1 MSRVFLARDLEL
13 DRKIVIKVLPPE
25 LSGAVSVDR
34 FKREIQ
40 VSARLQHP
48 HIVPVLT
55 AASAGD
61 ILFYTMPFVDGES
74 LGARIS
80 RVGAL
85 PTADCIAILRDAIRA
100 LAYAHRH
107 GVVHRDIKPDNIL
120 LSEDSALVADFG
132 IAKAVS
138 VAAETDSGLTT
149 VGVSLGTPAYMA
161 PEQSMG
167 DPAVDHRADIYS
179 LGAVAYEML
188 TGLHPFAGRTP
199 QQMIAAH
206 IVEVP
211 AHPSSRIPS
220 MPEGLAALVMRCLEK
235 DPLKRPQTA
244 DEMLA
249 ELDSAATSER
259 VAATLRVSSRS
270 RGWKRAAAGGV
281 IAILLTAGGAL
292 AFAPRDQLTMAVAL
306 MRRDAA
312 TLLPN
317 RIIVTPFEN
326 ETGDP
331 KLASLGT
338 MAADWLAQ
346 ALTSVGGIEVVD
358 ARTTLVSGEVVDRI
372 PWPFKSRNRQKAL
385 AEETGAGIVLSGR
398 IYRDGDSLRIQARM
412 SDAKSGK
419 LLRALTTVSGPVSAP
434 TQVLDQL
441 NRRTIANVAQAMD
454 TIASG
459 LGTYSEPPSLEAYE
473 QTRRGI
479 EAYFR
484 QDTLVHAYFERAIAL
499 DSTYATP
506 VVLLA
511 FSRLYRD
518 DHELAEAAVTHAQ
531 RLRERM
537 APGDRAMLAHVE
549 AMLRGDGDASLRT
562 SEEFLRATPGS
573 GESPLLVASTAL
585 ATGRPRLALSVLR
598 NVDPN
603 RGLHLA
609 GAFYWFYTAG
619 GLRETGQY
627 EKALDVA
634 NQGLRRFPKNSALSY
649 IKGES
654 LLMLGRFDELDELI
668 ENAPTGSATRTI
680 GQARRAAHFATVFRA
695 AGLDNHSTRLAST
708 WLPRVQAL
716 PDTSMAATMV
726 RISLLSSL
734 GRWNDVA
741 PLARDAM
748 SRVRTDKYLRGHLLS
763 ITGVVAAHQGNRAE
777 AQRAEAQLAAGAGK
791 YDYGFSKLM
800 RARIAAHLGERSR
813 AVGLLQQALSEGA
826 NLTSPLNIL
835 QHDSLLLP
843 LNGYPAFMELLKP
856 VG

>member
-13 DRKIVIKVLPPE
+13 DRKIVIKVLPPD

-61 ILFYTMPFVDGES
+61 ILYYTMPFVDGES

-85 PTADCIAILRDAIRA
+85 PAADCIAILRDAIRA

-138 VAAETDSGLTT
+138 AAAETGSGLTT
-149 VGVSLGTPAYMA
+149 VGVSVGTPAYMA

-167 DPAVDHRADIYS
+167 DPAVDHRADIYA

-188 TGLHPFAGRTP
+188 TGAHPFAGKTP

-220 MPEGLAALVMRCLEK
+220 MPEGLATLVMRCLEK

-259 VAATLRVSSRS
+259 VAATLRVGSRS

-292 AFAPRDQLTMAVAL
+292 AFAPRDQLTIAVAL

-358 ARTTLVSGEVVDRI
+358 ARTTLVTGEVVDRI
-372 PWPFKSRNRQKAL
+372 PWPFRSRDRQKAL
-385 AEETGAGIVLSGR
+385 AEE
-398 IYRDGDSLRIQARM
+398 
-412 SDAKSGK
+412 
-419 LLRALTTVSGPVSAP
+419 
-434 TQVLDQL
+434 
-441 NRRTIANVAQAMD
+441 
-454 TIASG
+454 
-459 LGTYSEPPSLEAYE
+459 
-473 QTRRGI
+473 
-479 EAYFR
+479 
-484 QDTLVHAYFERAIAL
+484 
-499 DSTYATP
+499 
-506 VVLLA
+506 
-511 FSRLYRD
+511 
-518 DHELAEAAVTHAQ
+518 
-531 RLRERM
+531 
-537 APGDRAMLAHVE
+537 
-549 AMLRGDGDASLRT
+549 
-562 SEEFLRATPGS
+562 
-573 GESPLLVASTAL
+573 
-585 ATGRPRLALSVLR
+585 
-598 NVDPN
+598 
-603 RGLHLA
+603 
-609 GAFYWFYTAG
+609 
-619 GLRETGQY
+619 
-627 EKALDVA
+627 
-634 NQGLRRFPKNSALSY
+634 
-649 IKGES
+649 
-654 LLMLGRFDELDELI
+654 
-668 ENAPTGSATRTI
+668 
-680 GQARRAAHFATVFRA
+680 
-695 AGLDNHSTRLAST
+695 
-708 WLPRVQAL
+708 
-716 PDTSMAATMV
+716 
-726 RISLLSSL
+726 
-734 GRWNDVA
+734 
-741 PLARDAM
+741 
-748 SRVRTDKYLRGHLLS
+748 
-763 ITGVVAAHQGNRAE
+763 
-777 AQRAEAQLAAGAGK
+777 
-791 YDYGFSKLM
+791 
-800 RARIAAHLGERSR
+800 
-813 AVGLLQQALSEGA
+813 
-826 NLTSPLNIL
+826 
-835 QHDSLLLP
+835 
-843 LNGYPAFMELLKP
+843 
-856 VG
+856 